1 MEIRLVYFLMI
12 SNVLGA
18 TFGAQH
24 SFIFVLFATVKAVSV
39 NSPQVNKKNVESLLG
54 CQVRVVF
61 LIHLFPLFF
70 FGFFWLFYLW
80 RLFDVIFY
88 HWLNIIFN

>member
-39 NSPQVNKKNVESLLG
+39 NSPQVNK
-54 CQVRVVF
+54 
-61 LIHLFPLFF
+61 
-70 FGFFWLFYLW
+70 
-80 RLFDVIFY
+80 
-88 HWLNIIFN
+88 